1 MLRATSEMAVAMS
14 VRSVLENPALA
25 ASRRPSWRATTMSSS
40 VMIGTRIS
48 FVTVRGLLDELVQER
63 QAFLEVESG
72 VHALEVEPELDH
84 RESDLGLDADHD
96 GVGAAQPRHVGD
108 PAQRPGRERVH
119 HV

>member
-14 VRSVLENPALA
+14 VRSVLENPAAA
-25 ASRRPSWRATTMSSS
+25 ASRRPSWRAVTMSSS

-48 FVTVRGLLDELVQER
+48 FVTVAGLLDELVQEG
-63 QAFLEVESG
+63 QSLLEIERG

-96 GVGAAQPRHVGD
+96 RLRAAQVGRVGD
-108 PAQRPGRERVH
+108 AAQRAGSERVH
-119 HV
+119 